1 MNDENCQL
9 ETHNDT
15 IKLSPIYFRPSIV
28 YLCVKVSECGFWIK
42 LAFGFDKMRYI
53 AITQPKIDILD

>member
-15 IKLSPIYFRPSIV
+15 IILSPIYFRPSM
-28 YLCVKVSECGFWIK
+28 CVCVVVGKT
-42 LAFGFDKMRYI
+42 AFGFDETFGNVP
-53 AITQPKIDILD
+53 ITLPKIDILY